1 MPWTVKDV
9 DKHKKG
15 LTDAQKKRWVE
26 VANSARAACLKKG
39 KPENECD
46 ASAIKQ
52 ANGVVGN
59 NEIRFTLHDAK
70 VEEAYSVR
78 EETHQGRTH
87 LVIPVTMMVEG
98 VHNGSHGPLFHS
110 IEELGKY
117 PGAWDGIP
125 VVVDHPEIDGVN
137 VSANSPGIIDTRT
150 VGRVYNTHVEDT
162 KLKAE
167 AWIDVERLRQVHPAT
182 LAMINKREVIE
193 VSVGVFNDEEE
204 TAGEW
209 NGETYEAIARN
220 LRPDHLALLP
230 GGTGACSVEDGC
242 GLRSNNNKKGGKNV
256 KKEVFQTMR
265 TLNAEGY
272 AVSQMQGVIANEGYK
287 ELVDAARRK
296 LDGMDTNDSYHMLEE
311 VYEDYLVYAVHFR
324 VGESKMYKQG
334 YSFNSGVIE
343 LSGDPEEV
351 RKKVEYVANT
361 VQRTKFSINHKKEDN
376 NMSNAKNCPNCLAK
390 VEALISNKDSGW
402 KEADREWLMTQEESV
417 LDRLAPKVIE
427 KTVEKT
433 VDVNK
438 LAPEDAAALAYGK
451 KQMKLRREALVNG
464 IKANTAEGLWTDA
477 DLNDMSE
484 EKLEKLFNS
493 VKKEE
498 EVVDFSFGAGN
509 HGLQNNADET
519 EPLYPSDVT
528 FVDSKK

>member
-26 VANSARAACLKKG
+26 VANSARTACLKKG
-39 KPENECD
+39 KPESECD
-46 ASAIKQ
+46 ASAIRQ

-59 NEIRFTLHDAK
+59 TDMNFSIHTVEI
-70 VEEAYSVR
+70 EEAYTVVVAQ
-78 EETHQGRTH
+78 HQGKKH

-98 VHNGSHGPLFHS
+98 VHNGSHGPLLHT
-110 IEELGKY
+110 IAELGKF

-125 VVVDHPEIDGVN
+125 VIVDHPEVDGQN
-137 VSANSPGIIDTRT
+137 VSANAPDIVDSRV
-150 VGRVYNTHVEDT
+150 VGRVYHTHVDGN

-167 AWIDVERLRQVHPAT
+167 VWIDEEKLRQVHSPT
-182 LAMINKREVIE
+182 LAMINKREVVE
-193 VSVGVFNDEEE
+193 VSVGVFNEEE
-204 TAGEW
+204 EVEGEW
-209 NGETYEAIARN
+209 EGETYEAIARN
-220 LRPDHLALLP
+220 HRPDHLALLP

-242 GLRSNNNKKGGKNV
+242 GLRSNNKKGGKNV

-272 AVSQMQGVIANEGYK
+272 SVSQMQGVIANEGYK
-287 ELVDAARRK
+287 ELVDAVRRK

-311 VYEDYLVYAVHFR
+311 VYDGELIYAVHYR
-324 VGESKMYKQG
+324 VGESKLYKQG
-334 YSFNSGVIE
+334 YTIDSGVVE
-343 LSGDPEEV
+343 LSGDPVEV

-361 VQRTKFSINHKKEDN
+361 VQRTKFSINHKKEDKT
-376 NMSNAKNCPNCLAK
+376 MSNAKNCPNCLAK

-417 LDRLAPKVIE
+417 LDRLTPKVIE

-433 VDVNK
+433 IDVNK

-451 KQMKLRREALVNG
+451 KQMKLRRENLVKG
-464 IKANTAEGLWTDA
+464 IQANTSKELWPDDVLVT
-477 DLNDMSE
+477 MSE
-484 EKLEKLFNS
+484 EHLERIFNS
-493 VKKEE
+493 VKKEDE
-498 EVVDFSFGAGN
+498 APADYSLGAGAELHVN
-509 HGLQNNADET
+509 EDSGV
-519 EPLYPSDVT
+519 EPLYPTDVK
-528 FVDSKK
+528 FVDSK